1 MFKEYL
7 INSILNDSL
16 KVKKLLAIDEIVGKS
31 NLTINDIINYI
42 DNIKL
47 IDHFNN
53 KNIVIDGSN
62 LLLLNILI
70 SFSELD
76 KSIFIIEDNNKAI
89 NSYFIDV
96 YNDYVIDN
104 ELSVHL
110 DIKIQ
115 HNFKSNDLMIIG
127 NKDFIEDTT
136 MNDINNYNFII
147 I

>member
-1 MFKEYL
+1 MFKEFL

-42 DNIKL
+42 DNIQL
-47 IDHFNN
+47 IDNFNN

-70 SFSELD
+70 SFSELN

-96 YNDYVIDN
+96 YNDYILDN
-104 ELSVHL
+104 ELSDHL

-115 HNFKSNDLMIIG
+115 HNFKSDDLMIIG